1 MSNYPIKKSGQISEI
16 KMQAI
21 GAQILPQMIK
31 IGPIN
36 KNSHKRLGAFSIF
49 LSRVHWLSATWV
61 LVWVPLD
68 ATWWQNSDEDAGT
81 GYYSYPLC
89 SHKQF
94 DIDKSFDVWSAI
106 CKRLEASR
114 ALSPVWDCEPVE
126 ESW

>member
-89 SHKQF
+89 MQPQGEQA
-94 DIDKSFDVWSAI
+94 V
-106 CKRLEASR
+106 
-114 ALSPVWDCEPVE
+114 
-126 ESW
+126 

>member
-1 MSNYPIKKSGQISEI
+1 
-16 KMQAI
+16 MQAI

-114 ALSPVWDCEPVE
+114 ALSPVSDCEPVQ

>member
-1 MSNYPIKKSGQISEI
+1 
-16 KMQAI
+16 MQAI

-81 GYYSYPLC
+81 GY
-89 SHKQF
+89 
-94 DIDKSFDVWSAI
+94 
-106 CKRLEASR
+106 
-114 ALSPVWDCEPVE
+114 
-126 ESW
+126 